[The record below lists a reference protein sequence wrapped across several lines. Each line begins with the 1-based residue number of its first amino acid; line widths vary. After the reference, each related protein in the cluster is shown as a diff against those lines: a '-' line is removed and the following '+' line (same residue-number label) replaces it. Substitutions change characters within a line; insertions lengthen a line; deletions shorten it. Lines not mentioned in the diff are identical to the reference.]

1 MNRKYFAALF
11 IVAVVL
17 IVFRVG
23 FSLVQWGDS
32 QDPDPWKV
40 LGDTNKYVI
49 TGHYSPSEMQS
60 TYYGAYSV
68 GLQAV
73 LAALS
78 VFTGVDLITLA
89 LYFLQIAT
97 PLVMVIV
104 AYIITSRSGK
114 DTTLVIPVMILLVGS
129 FLGITRQQSRMIEEN
144 VGFILFCGALL
155 FLYLYYNKRASRRL
169 TFSMLTIILLASIFT
184 HHISFLMIALLAM
197 PFLFLH
203 YPSIGDA
210 LRGRCSVLN
219 RLSAFENNSN
229 YHTANSASAAN
240 TPNILKCQE
249 PTSHDLHAYIRRGG
263 GHIFH
268 RYAIAV
274 RLRALLFAPCSPCA
288 LRWRV

>member
-97 PLVMVIV
+97 PLVMVIAV
-104 AYIITSRSGK
+104 SY
-114 DTTLVIPVMILLVGS
+114 
-129 FLGITRQQSRMIEEN
+129 
-144 VGFILFCGALL
+144 
-155 FLYLYYNKRASRRL
+155 
-169 TFSMLTIILLASIFT
+169 T
-184 HHISFLMIALLAM
+184 H
-197 PFLFLH
+197 
-203 YPSIGDA
+203 
-210 LRGRCSVLN
+210 
-219 RLSAFENNSN
+219 
-229 YHTANSASAAN
+229 
-240 TPNILKCQE
+240 
-249 PTSHDLHAYIRRGG
+249 
-263 GHIFH
+263 
-268 RYAIAV
+268 
-274 RLRALLFAPCSPCA
+274 LRAHETVLDLVCR
-288 LRWRV
+288 L

>member
-89 LYFLQIAT
+89 VSYTHL
-97 PLVMVIV
+97 
-104 AYIITSRSGK
+104 
-114 DTTLVIPVMILLVGS
+114 TLP
-129 FLGITRQQSRMIEEN
+129 
-144 VGFILFCGALL
+144 
-155 FLYLYYNKRASRRL
+155 
-169 TFSMLTIILLASIFT
+169 TI
-184 HHISFLMIALLAM
+184 
-197 PFLFLH
+197 
-203 YPSIGDA
+203 Y
-210 LRGRCSVLN
+210 SV
-219 RLSAFENNSN
+219 
-229 YHTANSASAAN
+229 
-240 TPNILKCQE
+240 
-249 PTSHDLHAYIRRGG
+249 
-263 GHIFH
+263 
-268 RYAIAV
+268 
-274 RLRALLFAPCSPCA
+274 
-288 LRWRV
+288 